1 MKTGV
6 IAIVPAAG
14 LGKRFDASGRKTFVN
29 INGIPLLIYTL
40 KRLHRENSIT
50 EIIPVLKQEEIEE
63 GFELAGKYKL
73 NKIKQIAPGG
83 RERQDSIYNAL
94 RLIKNAGTD
103 SPDQAVPVYQDSIV
117 LIHDGVRPFIPEGMI
132 DKLVDNVSDTDGV
145 VPGIP
150 VKETIKEVNSNG
162 IVVSTLNRDKVRAV
176 QTPQAFL
183 FNTIKNAY
191 DRAYSERFYATDDAA
206 LVERTGGRIKII
218 EGSPFNIK
226 ITTPEDLEIME
237 YVLER
242 EQNLS

>member
-1 MKTGV
+1 METGV
-6 IAIVPAAG
+6 IAIVPSAG

-40 KRLHRENSIT
+40 KRLHRETSIT
-50 EIIPVLKQEEIEE
+50 EIIPVLKKEEIEE
-63 GFELAGKYKL
+63 GFKLAGKYKL
-73 NKIKQIAPGG
+73 DKIKQIAPGG

-94 RLIKNAGTD
+94 KLIKNAGTGD
-103 SPDQAVPVYQDSIV
+103 VPEEHRRGIV

-132 DKLVDNVSDTDGV
+132 DKLVDNVSDAGGV

-191 DRAYSERFYATDDAA
+191 DRAYSEGFYATDDAG

-226 ITTPEDLEIME
+226 ITTQEDLEIME
-237 YVLER
+237 HVLER

>member
-1 MKTGV
+1 METGV

-14 LGKRFDASGRKTFVN
+14 LGKRFDASGRKSFVN

-50 EIIPVLKQEEIEE
+50 EIIPVLKKEEIEE

-73 NKIKQIAPGG
+73 DKIKQIAPGG
-83 RERQDSIYNAL
+83 RERQDSIYSAL
-94 RLIKNAGTD
+94 RLIENAGTGD
-103 SPDQAVPVYQDSIV
+103 VPAARRRGIV

-132 DKLVDNVSDTDGV
+132 DKLVDNVSDAGGV

-183 FNTIKNAY
+183 FNIIKNAY
-191 DRAYSERFYATDDAA
+191 DRAYSEGFYATDDAG

-237 YVLER
+237 HVLER